1 MEKVVRLELPWPPS
15 VNNYYRH
22 VGSKV
27 VISAAG
33 RKYRQEV
40 VAILAA
46 NGIETFQGDIELVID
61 AYPPDNRRR
70 DMDNLEKCL
79 WDSLTAGGLV
89 TDDYH
94 IRRHTTERREPMPG
108 LGGLVYLEAKIY
120 KPKEKKNE

>member
-1 MEKVVRLELPWPPS
+1 

-22 VGSKV
+22 VGGKV
-27 VISAAG
+27 LISAAG

-46 NGIETFQGDIELVID
+46 NAVQTFQGDIELVVD
-61 AYPPDNRRR
+61 AYPPDSRRR

-79 WDSLTAGGLV
+79 WDALTAGGLV
-89 TDDYH
+89 KDDYH

-108 LGGLVYLEAKIY
+108 QGGMLYLEARNYIK
-120 KPKEKKNE
+120 KEEGKR